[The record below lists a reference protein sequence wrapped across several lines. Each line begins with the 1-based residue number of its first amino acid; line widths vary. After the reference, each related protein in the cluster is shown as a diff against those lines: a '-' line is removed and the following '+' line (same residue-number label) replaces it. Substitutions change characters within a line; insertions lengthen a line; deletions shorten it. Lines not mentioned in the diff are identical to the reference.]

1 VTLSLT
7 RIISLALMALALSA
21 CQLRPTTTA
30 QFEHPGQIQ
39 QWQMSGK
46 LGYRTANDGGSATF
60 DWRQQPQ
67 RGDIHFSG
75 PLGFGSADLRWDS
88 GRAEL
93 ITAKETYQA
102 RSPGELA
109 WHLTG
114 FWLPVSA
121 LQYWARGL
129 PWPGA
134 PADAE
139 YDDQQRL
146 ISLEQLGWSLSFDRY
161 EPIAGVALPYRI
173 KARQNSNRFTL
184 LIKDWQPG
192 SSTP

>member
-1 VTLSLT
+1 MKYPLT
-7 RIISLALMALALSA
+7 RLLIALCIPLILSA
-21 CQLRPTTTA
+21 CQTPTTEPTT
-30 QFEHPGQIQ
+30 FTHPSQIQ
-39 QWQMSGK
+39 GWKMEGK

-146 ISLEQLGWSLSFDRY
+146 ISLEQLGWSLTFDRY
-161 EPIAGVALPYRI
+161 APIAGVALPYRI
-173 KARQNSNRFTL
+173 KAQQNSNRFTL

>member
-1 VTLSLT
+1 MTLSLI
-7 RIISLALMALALSA
+7 RIIGLTLIALALSA

-30 QFEHPGQIQ
+30 QFENPGQIQ

-75 PLGFGSADLRWDS
+75 PLGFGSADLHWDS

-93 ITAKETYQA
+93 ITAKESYQA

-134 PADAE
+134 PSDAE

-146 ISLEQLGWSLSFDRY
+146 ISLEQLGWSLTFLTATNPS
-161 EPIAGVALPYRI
+161 PASPCP
-173 KARQNSNRFTL
+173 T
-184 LIKDWQPG
+184 G
-192 SSTP
+192 SKPSRTATASPC

>member
-1 VTLSLT
+1 MTLSLI
-7 RIISLALMALALSA
+7 RIIGLTLIALALSA

-30 QFEHPGQIQ
+30 QFENPGQIQ

-75 PLGFGSADLRWDS
+75 PLGFGSADLHWDS

-93 ITAKETYQA
+93 ITAKESYQA

-134 PADAE
+134 PSDAE

-146 ISLEQLGWSLSFDRY
+146 TSLEQLGWSLTFDRY
-161 EPIAGVALPYRI
+161 EPIAGVTLPYRI
-173 KARQNSNRFTL
+173 KAQQNSNRFTL

-192 SSTP
+192 SGTP

>member
-1 VTLSLT
+1 VTLSLI
-7 RIISLALMALALSA
+7 RIIGLTLIALALSA

-30 QFEHPGQIQ
+30 QFENPGQIQ

-75 PLGFGSADLRWDS
+75 PLGFGSADLHWDS

-93 ITAKETYQA
+93 ITAKESYQA

-134 PADAE
+134 PGDAE

-146 ISLEQLGWSLSFDRY
+146 ISLEQLGWSLTFDRY
-161 EPIAGVALPYRI
+161 EPIAGVTLPYRI
-173 KARQNSNRFTL
+173 KAQQNSNRFTL

-192 SSTP
+192 SGTP

>member
-1 VTLSLT
+1 MTLSPI
-7 RIISLALMALALSA
+7 RIISLAFVALALSA
-21 CQLRPTTTA
+21 CQLRPTTTGT
-30 QFEHPGQIQ
+30 FEHPNQIDR
-39 QWQMSGK
+39 WTMSGK
-46 LGYRTANDGGSATF
+46 LGYRTASDGGSASF
-60 DWRQQPQ
+60 DWAQKPN
-67 RGDIHFSG
+67 RGQIRFSG

-93 ITAKETYQA
+93 ITAKDQYQA

-134 PADAE
+134 RGDAD
-139 YDDQQRL
+139 YDESGQLQTL
-146 ISLEQLGWSLSFDRY
+146 QQLGWSLEFDRY
-161 EPIAGVALPYRI
+161 QPVAGITLPYRI
-173 KARQNSNRFTL
+173 KARQNGNRFTL

-192 SSTP
+192 AEK

>member
-1 VTLSLT
+1 MTLSLT
-7 RIISLALMALALSA
+7 RIIGLALTALALSA

-39 QWQMSGK
+39 QWQISGK

-75 PLGFGSADLRWDS
+75 PLGFGSADLHWDS
-88 GRAEL
+88 GRAQL

-129 PWPGA
+129 SWPGA
-134 PADAE
+134 PGEAE

-146 ISLEQLGWSLSFDRY
+146 IALEQLGWSLTFDRY
-161 EPIAGVALPYRI
+161 EPIAGITLPYRI
-173 KARQNSNRFTL
+173 KAQQNSNRFTL

-192 SSTP
+192 SRAP

>member
-1 VTLSLT
+1 MTLSLT
-7 RIISLALMALALSA
+7 RIIGLALMALALSA

-60 DWRQQPQ
+60 DWCQQPQ

-146 ISLEQLGWSLSFDRY
+146 TSLEQLGWSLTFDRY
-161 EPIAGVALPYRI
+161 APIAGVALPYRI
-173 KARQNSNRFTL
+173 KAQQNSNRFTL

-192 SSTP
+192 SSAP

>member
-1 VTLSLT
+1 MKHRLSRVL
-7 RIISLALMALALSA
+7 IALCIPLILSA
-21 CQLRPTTTA
+21 CQTPTTELTT
-30 QFEHPGQIQ
+30 FTHPSQIQ
-39 QWQMSGK
+39 GWEMEGK
-46 LGYRTANDGGSATF
+46 LGYRTPNDGGSATF
-60 DWRQQPQ
+60 EWRQQPA
-67 RGDIHFSG
+67 RGEIRFSG
-75 PLGFGSADLRWDS
+75 PLGFGSADLRWDT

-93 ITAKETYQA
+93 ITAKEQYQA

-134 PADAE
+134 PGEAS
-139 YDDQQRL
+139 YDDLERL
-146 ISLEQLGWSLSFDRY
+146 QSLEQLGWTLTFDRY
-161 EPIAGVALPYRI
+161 ETVAGVELPFRI
-173 KARQNSNRFTL
+173 KATQNGNRFTL

-192 SSTP
+192 LGQ

>member
-1 VTLSLT
+1 MTLSLI
-7 RIISLALMALALSA
+7 RIIGLTLIALALSA

-30 QFEHPGQIQ
+30 QFENPGQIQ

-75 PLGFGSADLRWDS
+75 PLGFGSADLHWDS

-93 ITAKETYQA
+93 ITAKESYQA

-134 PADAE
+134 PGDAE

-146 ISLEQLGWSLSFDRY
+146 ISLEQLGWSLTFDRY
-161 EPIAGVALPYRI
+161 EPIAGVTLPYRI
-173 KARQNSNRFTL
+173 KAQQNSNRFTL

-192 SSTP
+192 SGTP

>member
-1 VTLSLT
+1 MTLSLT
-7 RIISLALMALALSA
+7 RIVGLALIALALSA

-146 ISLEQLGWSLSFDRY
+146 ISLEQLGWSLTFDRY
-161 EPIAGVALPYRI
+161 APIAGVALPYRI
-173 KARQNSNRFTL
+173 KAQQNSNRFTL